1 MNREEINRW
10 LKSFTGDTNNAIA
23 ERIGRESGNFSR
35 LLTRNG
41 LTANL
46 VLEIADAYG
55 KDPVEAL
62 KSASIIPTDA
72 GDTIEARLELA
83 IETLKSIKEEIV
95 NTKVEQAFDNVAHL
109 LYNDRAVADSSTEE
123 REGNI
128 DNYIP

>member
-1 MNREEINRW
+1 M
-10 LKSFTGDTNNAIA
+10 
-23 ERIGRESGNFSR
+23 
-35 LLTRNG
+35 
-41 LTANL
+41 
-46 VLEIADAYG
+46 
-55 KDPVEAL
+55 EAL